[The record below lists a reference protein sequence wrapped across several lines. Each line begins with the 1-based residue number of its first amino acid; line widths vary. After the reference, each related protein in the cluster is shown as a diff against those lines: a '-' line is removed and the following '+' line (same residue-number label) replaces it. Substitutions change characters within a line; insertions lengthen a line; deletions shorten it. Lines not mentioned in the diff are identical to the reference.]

1 MKPTAA
7 DARAVPALVE
17 RFERA
22 LGPAVTTPEHLTDS
36 NGRQVRARI
45 RVWRWDCPCC
55 PADETNPDADRS
67 RRSLFI
73 DSDGR
78 VGCEACHATGDQI
91 GREVRIKLEAINLL
105 EGLGIL

>member
-22 LGPAVTTPEHLTDS
+22 LGPAITTPEFVTDS
-36 NGRQVRARI
+36 SGRQVRRI

-55 PADETNPDADRS
+55 AAGQSDPDRG
-67 RRSLFI
+67 RGSLFI

-78 VGCEACHATGDQI
+78 VACDSCHATGDQI
-91 GREVRIKLEAINLL
+91 GREVRIKLEAIKLL